1 MDFSL
6 TKKLPETVLIDG
18 AAFEINTDFR
28 TSIEFELLLQ
38 DDTISDE
45 ERVGKA
51 LYLYYPRIPRNLADA
66 VEQMI
71 WFYTCGKV
79 DKRTKSNKVLY
90 RFDCDSSYIYSAFL
104 SQYRLD
110 LQELPYM
117 HWWKFRSL
125 LQGLSE
131 DNEFIKI
138 IGYRAMEISSK
149 MTSDQKRFYK
159 KMKEQYKIPMS
170 EKKSRLINEVEEALM
185 NGGDISQL
193 LGG

>member
-18 AAFEINTDFR
+18 AAVEINTDFR
-28 TSIEFELLLQ
+28 MSIEFELLLQ

-51 LYLYYPRIPRNLADA
+51 LYLYYPRIPKNLADA

-149 MTSDQKRFYK
+149 MTSEQKRFYK
-159 KMKEQYKIPMS
+159 KMKEQHKIPMS
-170 EKKSRLINEVEEALM
+170 EKKSCLISEVEEALM

-193 LGG
+193 LGR

>member
-1 MDFSL
+1 M
-6 TKKLPETVLIDG
+6 
-18 AAFEINTDFR
+18 
-28 TSIEFELLLQ
+28 SIEFELLLQ

-51 LYLYYPRIPRNLADA
+51 LYLYYPRIPKNLADA

-149 MTSDQKRFYK
+149 MTSEQKRFYK
-159 KMKEQYKIPMS
+159 KMKEQHKIPMS
-170 EKKSRLINEVEEALM
+170 EKKSCLISEVEEALM

-193 LGG
+193 LGR

>member
-1 MDFSL
+1 MSVRVKL
-6 TKKLPETVLIDG
+6 TMSPTQ
-18 AAFEINTDFR
+18 EI
-28 TSIEFELLLQ
+28 LLKRGLNKGGNVQ
-38 DDTISDE
+38 RFFTHEVRRLSDPY
-45 ERVGKA
+45 VPMKSG
-51 LYLYYPRIPRNLADA
+51 
-66 VEQMI
+66 MI

-131 DNEFIKI
+131 ENEFIKI

-149 MTSDQKRFYK
+149 MTIDQKRFYK
-159 KMKEQYKIPMS
+159 KMKEQHKIPMS
-170 EKKSRLINEVEEALM
+170 EKKSRLISEVEEALM
-185 NGGDISQL
+185 NGGDIGQL

>member
-18 AAFEINTDFR
+18 AAVEINTDFR
-28 TSIEFELLLQ
+28 MSIEFELLLQ

-51 LYLYYPRIPRNLADA
+51 LYLYYPRIPKNLADA

-159 KMKEQYKIPMS
+159 KMKEQHKIPMS
-170 EKKSRLINEVEEALM
+170 EKKSCLISEVEETLM

-193 LGG
+193 LGR

>member
-1 MDFSL
+1 M
-6 TKKLPETVLIDG
+6 
-18 AAFEINTDFR
+18 
-28 TSIEFELLLQ
+28 
-38 DDTISDE
+38 
-45 ERVGKA
+45 
-51 LYLYYPRIPRNLADA
+51 
-66 VEQMI
+66 
-71 WFYTCGKV
+71 

-131 DNEFIKI
+131 ENEFIKI

-149 MTSDQKRFYK
+149 MTIDQKRFYK
-159 KMKEQYKIPMS
+159 KMKEQHKIPMS
-170 EKKSRLINEVEEALM
+170 EKKSRLISEVEEALM
-185 NGGDISQL
+185 NGGDIGQL

>member
-1 MDFSL
+1 MEFSL

-18 AAFEINTDFR
+18 AAVEINTDFR
-28 TSIEFELLLQ
+28 MSIEFELLLQ

-51 LYLYYPRIPRNLADA
+51 LYLYYPRIPKNLADA

-71 WFYTCGKV
+71 WFYTCGQV
-79 DKRTKSNKVLY
+79 DKRTKSSKVLY

-159 KMKEQYKIPMS
+159 KMKEQHKIPMS
-170 EKKSRLINEVEEALM
+170 EKKSCLISEVEEALM

-193 LGG
+193 LGR

>member
-18 AAFEINTDFR
+18 AAVEINTDFR
-28 TSIEFELLLQ
+28 MSIEFELLLQ

-51 LYLYYPRIPRNLADA
+51 LYLYYPRIPKNLADA

-71 WFYTCGKV
+71 WFYTCGQV
-79 DKRTKSNKVLY
+79 DKRTKSSKVLY

-110 LQELPYM
+110 LRELPYM

-159 KMKEQYKIPMS
+159 KMKEQHKIPMS
-170 EKKSRLINEVEEALM
+170 EKKSCLISEVEEALM

-193 LGG
+193 LGR

>member
-18 AAFEINTDFR
+18 AAVEINTDFR

-51 LYLYYPRIPRNLADA
+51 LYLYYPRIPKNLPDA

-71 WFYTCGKV
+71 WFYTCGQV
-79 DKRTKSNKVLY
+79 DKRTKSSKVLY

-110 LQELPYM
+110 LQEILYM

-159 KMKEQYKIPMS
+159 KMKEQHKIPMS
-170 EKKSRLINEVEEALM
+170 EKKSRLISEVEEALM

-193 LGG
+193 LGR

>member
-18 AAFEINTDFR
+18 AAVEINTDFR
-28 TSIEFELLLQ
+28 MSIEFELLLQ

-51 LYLYYPRIPRNLADA
+51 LYLYYPRIPKNLADA

-71 WFYTCGKV
+71 WFYTCGQV
-79 DKRTKSNKVLY
+79 DKRTKSSKVLY

-159 KMKEQYKIPMS
+159 KMKEQHKIPMS
-170 EKKSRLINEVEEALM
+170 EKKSCLISEVEETLM

-193 LGG
+193 LGR

>member
-18 AAFEINTDFR
+18 AAVEINTDFR

-51 LYLYYPRIPRNLADA
+51 LYLYYPRIPKNLADA

-71 WFYTCGKV
+71 WFYTCGQV
-79 DKRTKSNKVLY
+79 DKRTKSSKVLY

-159 KMKEQYKIPMS
+159 KMKEQHKIPMS
-170 EKKSRLINEVEEALM
+170 EKKSCLISEVEEALM
-185 NGGDISQL
+185 NGGDISHIL
-193 LGG
+193 S

>member
-18 AAFEINTDFR
+18 AAVEINTDFR

-51 LYLYYPRIPRNLADA
+51 LYLYYPRIPKNLPDA

-71 WFYTCGKV
+71 WFYTCGQV
-79 DKRTKSNKVLY
+79 DKRTKSSKVLY

-159 KMKEQYKIPMS
+159 KRRNSI
-170 EKKSRLINEVEEALM
+170 KSRCQKRRVVLSVKWKR
-185 NGGDISQL
+185 L
-193 LGG
+193 L

>member
-18 AAFEINTDFR
+18 AAVEINTDFR
-28 TSIEFELLLQ
+28 MSIEFELLLQ

-51 LYLYYPRIPRNLADA
+51 LYLYYPRIPKNLADA

-71 WFYTCGKV
+71 WFYTCGQV
-79 DKRTKSNKVLY
+79 DKRTKSSKVLY

-159 KMKEQYKIPMS
+159 KMKEQHKIPMS
-170 EKKSRLINEVEEALM
+170 EKKSCLISEVEEALM

-193 LGG
+193 LGR

>member
-18 AAFEINTDFR
+18 AAVEINTDFR
-28 TSIEFELLLQ
+28 MSIEFELLLQ

-51 LYLYYPRIPRNLADA
+51 LYLYYPRIPKNLADA

-138 IGYRAMEISSK
+138 IGYRAMEIRSK
-149 MTSDQKRFYK
+149 MTSEQKRFYK
-159 KMKEQYKIPMS
+159 KMKEQHKIPMS
-170 EKKSRLINEVEEALM
+170 EKKSCLISEVEEALM

-193 LGG
+193 LGR

>member
-18 AAFEINTDFR
+18 AAVEINTDFR

-51 LYLYYPRIPRNLADA
+51 LYLYYPRIPKNLPDA

-71 WFYTCGKV
+71 WFYTCGQV
-79 DKRTKSNKVLY
+79 DKRTKSSKVLY

-159 KMKEQYKIPMS
+159 KMKEQHKIPMS
-170 EKKSRLINEVEEALM
+170 EKKSCLISEVEEALM

-193 LGG
+193 LGR

>member
-18 AAFEINTDFR
+18 AAVEINTDFR

-51 LYLYYPRIPRNLADA
+51 LYLYYPRIPKNLPDA

-71 WFYTCGKV
+71 WFYTCGQV
-79 DKRTKSNKVLY
+79 DKRTKSSKVLY

-110 LQELPYM
+110 LQELLYM

-159 KMKEQYKIPMS
+159 KMKEQHKIPMS
-170 EKKSRLINEVEEALM
+170 EKKSCLISEVEEALM

-193 LGG
+193 LGR